1 MQSYE
6 LISLDIWDTI
16 LRRDCHPDA
25 IKVET
30 ATVLLEQRGDLL
42 KEEYR
47 SARALFRLRQTV
59 ERDLGQQSTAQGFD
73 DEYEIHAVFRE
84 VLVRAFLERAPRG
97 GGTRRR
103 EAAHLLRSRH

>member
-30 ATVLLEQRGDLL
+30 AAALLENRVNLVLIVKALRSALLPQITLYRLAQTKQRPCTPVLL
-42 KEEYR
+42 
-47 SARALFRLRQTV
+47 
-59 ERDLGQQSTAQGFD
+59 
-73 DEYEIHAVFRE
+73 
-84 VLVRAFLERAPRG
+84 LE
-97 GGTRRR
+97 
-103 EAAHLLRSRH
+103 